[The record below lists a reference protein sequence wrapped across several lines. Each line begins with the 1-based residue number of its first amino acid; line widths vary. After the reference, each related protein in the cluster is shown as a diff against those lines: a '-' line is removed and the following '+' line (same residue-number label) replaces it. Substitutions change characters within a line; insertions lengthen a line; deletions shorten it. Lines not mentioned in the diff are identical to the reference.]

1 MPEEVL
7 NVRIAKNQHITK
19 QTAPSGLYVDDVYDE
34 ILKYNYIS
42 FYYRLKCL
50 YTNNYNFSIE

>member
-34 ILKYNYIS
+34 I
-42 FYYRLKCL
+42 C
-50 YTNNYNFSIE
+50 